1 MDGKIREDNLPAGV
15 YKWVEKFNRTA
26 GIAEDGIYCYNFG
39 LNNSSYDIQPSGAMN
54 VNKFNKIQ
62 FEFSTINPPFDASG
76 VTFAVQCDDQ
86 SGDIV
91 GVEKNLASMYKYSF
105 DLLVMEERY
114 NVVEV
119 TAGRMALKYAR

>member
-1 MDGKIREDNLPAGV
+1 
-15 YKWVEKFNRTA
+15 
-26 GIAEDGIYCYNFG
+26 
-39 LNNSSYDIQPSGAMN
+39 MN

-62 FEFSTINPPFDASG
+62 FEFSTINPPFDSEFN
-76 VTFAVQCDDQ
+76 FAVQCDDQ

-91 GVEKNLASMYKYSF
+91 GVEKDLASMYKYSF

-119 TAGRMALKYAR
+119 TAGRMGLKYAR